1 MQLIILIIVVVVL
14 VFFISRNREG
24 KPTKTVEFNGKTYL
38 VSDKRFNLIQRAQQG
53 DEKAQYE
60 IITEYYEVGRS
71 KQFIAE
77 LCFFYTEKLAEKDLG
92 VLTELGDLYFD
103 GVGTPRDTAKA
114 AEIFRKA
121 LELYDNPT
129 PGLYIP
135 EKSKEYRKLLQD
147 TIEQYEAE
155 R

>member
-1 MQLIILIIVVVVL
+1 MHFIILIIAL
-14 VFFISRNREG
+14 LAILFLLSRNREG
-24 KPTKTVEFNGKTYL
+24 KPTRIFEFNGKEYP
-38 VSDKRFNLIQRAQQG
+38 VCDKRFDLIQRAQQG

-60 IITEYYEVGRS
+60 IITEYYETYRS
-71 KQFIAE
+71 KQFIPE
-77 LCFFYTEKLAEKDLG
+77 LCFLYTEKLAEKDLG
-92 VLTELGDLYFD
+92 ALTELGNLYFE

-135 EKSKEYRKLLQD
+135 ERSKEYRKLLQD